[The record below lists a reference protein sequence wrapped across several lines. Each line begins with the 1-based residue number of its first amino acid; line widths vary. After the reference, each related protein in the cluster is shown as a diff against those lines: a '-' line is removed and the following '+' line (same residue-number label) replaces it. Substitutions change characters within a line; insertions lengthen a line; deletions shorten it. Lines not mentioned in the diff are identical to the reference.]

1 MSLETRADEK
11 IAGQKKDYNSI
22 IEAAIAR
29 LAKDVGAV
37 FEPSVIEALRAVRNT
52 SPADYQ
58 RYRKRIKDAGA
69 GVGELDRLV
78 CANGGGEMDNDANGA
93 KGRGI
98 ELYEPEPW
106 ESPVDGAK
114 VLNDARQAIR
124 RHMMIRDEHV
134 VAAALWAAHAHV
146 YDVFSHT
153 PRLGITAPDA
163 ECGKSLLL
171 YHLVGA
177 LVTRPQPVELMKAA
191 PFFRLAE
198 QFKPTF
204 LIDEVDVFIKEDSDL
219 LAAINNGWEPHGG
232 VTRCVGENFEVRIFS
247 THCPVAMG
255 GVKLHKV
262 LPATTLSRTVVI
274 TLERA
279 AEGEI
284 AEPYDPRKHRA
295 GLLEIGQRLARWCA
309 DNRNILSEAAP
320 ILPNH
325 TFGRRVD
332 KWRPLF
338 AIAEAAGGE
347 WPALA
352 RQALLFEEKEGAM
365 KLSTALQLLS
375 DVRETLKPD
384 EQVIATADLI
394 GRLCALDESPWAEYN
409 FKAREE
415 EQRRIQPRQVS
426 TLLRDYAVKP
436 EVVRIGLS
444 TPRGYKRSDLERAW
458 RRYIPPTV
466 CATAQQH
473 RQDASSSGSSSATQ
487 DENVADRG
495 SPEPTPGKDCCVVT
509 DRDGGI
515 KKGKGNIVLPET
527 SQRILRAI
535 DSSDRPRSGEWV
547 ATELGMTITD
557 IEPYLDQ
564 LAAKGIIAPRGAFWG
579 TSIIKRVEV

>member
-1 MSLETRADEK
+1 LKIRRAFDVTSDITSLTTVNWGATSLENRADKK
-11 IAGQKKDYNSI
+11 IAGQQDHKSI
-22 IEAAIAR
+22 IEAAIVR
-29 LAKDVGAV
+29 LAEDVGAV
-37 FEPSVIEALRAVRNT
+37 FEPLVIEALRAIRNT

-106 ESPVDGAK
+106 ESPVDGAE

-279 AEGEI
+279 AKGEI

-295 GLLEIGQRLARWCA
+295 GLLETGRKLACWCA
-309 DNRNILSEAAP
+309 NNRDVLRNSDP
-320 ILPNH
+320 TFPQP

-347 WPALA
+347 WPTLA
-352 RQALLFEEKEGAM
+352 QQAFLLEEREGAL
-365 KLSTALQLLS
+365 KLSTSLQLLS
-375 DVRETLKPD
+375 DIREVMKPED
-384 EQVIATADLI
+384 HVIATTDLI
-394 GRLCALDESPWAEYN
+394 GRLCALAESPWIEYN
-409 FKAREE
+409 FKARED

-426 TLLRDYAVKP
+426 ALLRDYGVKP
-436 EVVRIGLS
+436 EVVRIGAS
-444 TPRGYKRSDLERAW
+444 THRGYKRLDIENAQ
-458 RRYIPPTV
+458 RRYLPVIPPIPPTV
-466 CATAQQH
+466 CVTAKQTKQG
-473 RQDASSSGSSSATQ
+473 AASSGSSSITR
-487 DENVADRG
+487 DGDVTDGG
-495 SPEPTPGKDCCVVT
+495 SPEPAPGKDCYVVT
-509 DRDGGI
+509 DRERE
-515 KKGKGNIVLPET
+515 N
-527 SQRILRAI
+527 R
-535 DSSDRPRSGEWV
+535 GE
-547 ATELGMTITD
+547 EEGH
-557 IEPYLDQ
+557 
-564 LAAKGIIAPRGAFWG
+564 APAHRQAGVWQYG
-579 TSIIKRVEV
+579 SKQK